1 MKPHVY
7 VHLSRQTDTVTQS
20 RTECSVKF
28 PIAAAMFLSVVGSDS
43 KCARWQNYTQ
53 AFSTLFSE
61 AVTGQRSGRGL
72 FVSADHTVPLPFHWF
87 SCRSTNKLCFFLSSF
102 FFFWGGGFR
111 RQYQLYHVNGRSQ
124 CLNYWVEK
132 CLPNSHLII
141 IKLYSLKI
149 GWILLICVIYLLY
162 L

>member
-7 VHLSRQTDTVTQS
+7 VHLSRQTETVTQN

-28 PIAAAMFLSVVGSDS
+28 PIAMFLSVVGSDS

-72 FVSADHTVPLPFHWF
+72 FVSADHTVPLSFH
-87 SCRSTNKLCFFLSSF
+87 
-102 FFFWGGGFR
+102 
-111 RQYQLYHVNGRSQ
+111 
-124 CLNYWVEK
+124 
-132 CLPNSHLII
+132 
-141 IKLYSLKI
+141 
-149 GWILLICVIYLLY
+149 
-162 L
+162 